1 MKSDNAVVP
10 APGAVLAPR
19 GRRRYELEFLPAALE
34 IVETPPSPVGRATAL
49 TIVGLFCI
57 ALAWA
62 CLGHVDIVAT
72 APGKIVPSGRSK
84 VIQPV
89 EIGVVRAI
97 HVHDGQTVKAGDV
110 LIELDPTI
118 NDADLRHEQADLI
131 AAQLEVARL
140 RALLSGDADP
150 AARFVPPSDASPD
163 LVATQRQYL
172 VDQLA
177 EEQAKLA
184 SLDRQAAQKSAERAT
199 AAASI
204 DKIAA
209 VLPLLQQQVDIRK
222 TLFEHE
228 TGSRLVYLQT
238 LQTLVEQQQDLMVEK
253 SRLHEA
259 EAALAAIIETRNQTA
274 AEFRRARMDELTK
287 AEQKMAG
294 LAQDVIKAE
303 QRGKFQQL
311 TAPVDGVVQQL
322 AAHTVGGVVTPAQQ
336 LLVVVPLDNQLEIEA
351 MVSNDDVGFVRAG
364 QEAEIKVAT
373 FNFTRYGLLHGRV
386 LNVSEDAVTPERAQ
400 DRSSEDGRGGDSTA
414 PKTQMAAFA
423 ARVSLDQTRMQLE
436 DRLVNLSPG
445 MAVSVEIK
453 TGSRRIISYLL
464 SPLARYRAESL
475 RER

>member
-1 MKSDNAVVP
+1 MKSDNAVIP
-10 APGAVLAPR
+10 APGRALAVG

-49 TIVGLFCI
+49 TIAGLFCV
-57 ALAWA
+57 ALLWA

-72 APGKIVPSGRSK
+72 APGKIMPSGRTK

-97 HVHDGQTVKAGDV
+97 HVRDGQRVKAGDV

-118 NDADLRHEQADLI
+118 NDADLRHERADLV

-140 RALLSGDADP
+140 RAVLSGDADP
-150 AARFVPPSDASPD
+150 VAHFAPPSDASPD
-163 LVATQRQYL
+163 LIATQRQFL
-172 VDQLA
+172 IDELA

-184 SLDRQAAQKSAERAT
+184 ALDGQAAQKNAERAT

-228 TGSRLVYLQT
+228 TGSRLIYLQT

-259 EAALAAIIETRNQTA
+259 EAALAAIIETRGQTI
-274 AEFRRARMDELTK
+274 AEFHRARIDELTK
-287 AEQKMAG
+287 AEQKLAG

-303 QRGKFQQL
+303 QRGRFQQL

-322 AAHTVGGVVTPAQQ
+322 AVHTVGGVVTPAQQ
-336 LLVVVPLDNQLEIEA
+336 LLVVVPLDSQLEIEA
-351 MVSNDDVGFVRAG
+351 MVSNDDIGFIHVG
-364 QEAEIKVAT
+364 QPAEIKVAT

-386 LNVSEDAVTPERAQ
+386 LDVSEDAVTPERPQ
-400 DRSSEDGRGGDSTA
+400 DRSSEGSQADGAT

-423 ARVSLDQTRMQLE
+423 ARVSLDQTQMQLE